1 MQSNNE
7 RVASAIQVK
16 DFRCFS
22 DLTVTFEKPIS
33 VIIGQ
38 NGTGKTSLFEALY
51 FSCYLRSFRAM
62 HTRELIKMGSDSFF
76 TRLQLLGNNS
86 AIENN
91 LQVGFANKKRIVRID
106 SRSVAS
112 HKELLDHYRVISIC
126 EDDLELVKEGPQQRR
141 SFFDQLLMVEDPE
154 TVFLFREFRAAVDHK
169 NALLQQQ
176 YIDQEMYDLWT
187 HQVIDKSNR
196 IRILRIEALKQ
207 CENRINT
214 ILTTH
219 QKDDFQIAF
228 HYKKKDGFELQ
239 KSEELRLKRT
249 IHGAH
254 LDDIGISLRGKSSRL
269 YASRGQ
275 QKLIVLLMKVVQMER
290 LFEKRG
296 NGILLLDDFVTDF
309 DDQALSDVF
318 FILSQLKAQLIF
330 STPNKS
336 GPLISL
342 LKKVDAQIITL

>member
-7 RVASAIQVK
+7 RVVSTIQIK
-16 DFRCFS
+16 EFRCFS
-22 DLTVTFEKPIS
+22 DFTVTFQKPIS
-33 VIIGQ
+33 VVIGQ

-62 HTRELIKMGSDSFF
+62 HTRELIKIGSDTFF
-76 TRLQLLGNNS
+76 MRLQLLGNS
-86 AIENN
+86 SEIENN

-106 SRSVAS
+106 SRAVAS
-112 HKELLDHYRVISIC
+112 HKELLDHYRVVSIC
-126 EDDLELVKEGPQQRR
+126 EDDLDLVKEGPQQRR
-141 SFFDQLLMVEDPE
+141 SFFDQLLMIEDPE
-154 TVFLFREFRAAVDHK
+154 TIFLFREFRAAVDHK

-176 YIDQEMYDLWT
+176 YIDPEMYDLWT
-187 HQVIDKSNR
+187 DQVVEKSNR
-196 IRILRIEALKQ
+196 IRVLRIEALKQ
-207 CENRINT
+207 CENRINA
-214 ILTTH
+214 ILAT
-219 QKDDFQIAF
+219 QRKDDFRVAF
-228 HYKKKDGFELQ
+228 HYKKKDGPELQ
-239 KSEELRLKRT
+239 KNEEFRLKRT

-254 LDDIGISLRGKSSRL
+254 LDDIGISLRGKNSRL

-309 DDQALSDVF
+309 DDQALFDIF
-318 FILSQLKAQLIF
+318 TILSQLKAQLIF
-330 STPNKS
+330 STPNKY

-342 LKKVDAQIITL
+342 LKNVDAQIITL